1 MGNPDAT
8 RKQLLIVDDTPDN
21 LRLLAALLADKGYL
35 IRKAL
40 SGAIALKSVEQAPPD
55 LILLDINMPDLNGYE
70 LCEQLKANP
79 KTQEI
84 PVIFISALDDVLDK
98 VRAFRVGGSDYIAKP
113 FQGEEVIARIE
124 HQLTIQSQKQQL
136 QAEIQERQRA
146 EQSLQVYLHVV
157 SHDLRNPVLGM
168 SMILKNFFRSASE
181 ASVVMPRSVLER
193 MAQSCDRQL
202 ALINSLV
209 ATQQFEVGAIVPQK
223 QPLILADFLENFQAE
238 WEPLLAQH
246 QAQLRIAL
254 PSPLPPL
261 WADHN
266 LFWRVVE
273 NLVANALKYNAAP
286 LTITIGAQVQANK
299 QVRCWVQDNGIGIP
313 SGLADKLFERY
324 QRGDPAQGTLGLG
337 LGLYLC
343 RQIIEAHGGQ
353 IGVLAQTE
361 PGATIWFTL
370 PFTPGWDADS
380 RQ

>member
-40 SGAIALKSVEQAPPD
+40 SGAMALKSIEQAPPD

-70 LCEQLKANP
+70 LCEQLKAHP

-168 SMILKNFFRSASE
+168 SMILKNFLKSAPNIES
-181 ASVVMPRSVLER
+181 AVAIPSSVLER

-209 ATQQFEVGAIVPQK
+209 ETQQFEVGAIIPQK
-223 QPLILADFLENFQAE
+223 QPLILSDFLYNFQAE

-246 QAQLRIAL
+246 QAQLNID
-254 PSPLPPL
+254 LPPHLPAL
-261 WADHN
+261 WADQN

-286 LTITIGAQVQANK
+286 LTITIGAQMETDN
-299 QVRCWVQDNGIGIP
+299 QVRCWIQDNGIGIP
-313 SGLADKLFERY
+313 PGLAEKLFERY
-324 QRGDPAQGTLGLG
+324 QRGEPARGTLGLG

-370 PFTPGWDADS
+370 PVLAS
-380 RQ
+380 